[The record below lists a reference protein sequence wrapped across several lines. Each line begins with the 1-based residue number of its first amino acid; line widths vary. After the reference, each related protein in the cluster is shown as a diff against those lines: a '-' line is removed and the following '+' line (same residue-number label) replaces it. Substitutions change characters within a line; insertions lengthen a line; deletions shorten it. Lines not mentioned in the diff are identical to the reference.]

1 MDECINE
8 RIRNRDLLSPSHY
21 TKVNKIR
28 YYEYPSDMIFAT
40 HSLIILWSQQEIKS
54 HTTMETEK
62 RCNARPNVLRRIPL
76 HGVSPEDDAQDSFTI
91 TTKLENE
98 SDYDHCRC
106 VICLESYEVGDKISW
121 ARNSMYCNHSFHPA
135 CIKQWLLKKRS
146 CPCCRY
152 GIIRWD
158 DMFFRLNAWSDFC
171 CGRRPRVLSDKLHRE
186 LLTRCRDS
194 GEYCREHGLL
204 FPFVPPLLEE
214 PYEPRISELLEC
226 VKIVKV
232 FEARMAAEK
241 SGSRDDPLRRKPN
254 RVDDKPRS
262 GEQQN
267 PSPHFPVQ
275 LRIVGRRDSA
285 PPGVLELANIDSV
298 SEVSRL
304 TNTREE
310 DAETSHRLPYSRN
323 EDVVDT
329 LRPQESIEDAAGV
342 AAIDEALSFSESQ

>member
-1 MDECINE
+1 M
-8 RIRNRDLLSPSHY
+8 
-21 TKVNKIR
+21 
-28 YYEYPSDMIFAT
+28 
-40 HSLIILWSQQEIKS
+40 
-54 HTTMETEK
+54 
-62 RCNARPNVLRRIPL
+62 
-76 HGVSPEDDAQDSFTI
+76 
-91 TTKLENE
+91 
-98 SDYDHCRC
+98 
-106 VICLESYEVGDKISW
+106 
-121 ARNSMYCNHSFHPA
+121 
-135 CIKQWLLKKRS
+135 
-146 CPCCRY
+146 
-152 GIIRWD
+152 
-158 DMFFRLNAWSDFC
+158 
-171 CGRRPRVLSDKLHRE
+171 
-186 LLTRCRDS
+186 RCRDS

-214 PYEPRISELLEC
+214 PYEPRNSELLEC
-226 VKIVKV
+226 VKIVKL

-241 SGSRDDPLRRKPN
+241 SG

>member
-1 MDECINE
+1 M
-8 RIRNRDLLSPSHY
+8 RKMGWRTRNRLINQALV
-21 TKVNKIR
+21 TK
-28 YYEYPSDMIFAT
+28 
-40 HSLIILWSQQEIKS
+40 EIKS

-76 HGVSPEDDAQDSFTI
+76 NGISPEDGAQDSFTI
-91 TTKLENE
+91 TTKLDNE

-135 CIKQWLLKKRS
+135 CIKQWLLQKRS

-158 DMFFRLNAWSDFC
+158 DMFFRLNAWSDFF

-186 LLTRCRDS
+186 LLTKCRDS

-214 PYEPRISELLEC
+214 PYEPRICELLEC

-232 FEARMAAEK
+232 FEARMTAKK
-241 SGSRDDPLRRKPN
+241 SGRRDDPLRKKPN
-254 RVDDKPRS
+254 RVVHKPRS
-262 GEQQN
+262 GEH
-267 PSPHFPVQ
+267 PSSHFPVQ
-275 LRIVGRRDSA
+275 SRMVGRRNSA
-285 PPGVLELANIDSV
+285 PPEALELANISSV

-310 DAETSHRLPYSRN
+310 EDAETSPRLPHSRN

-329 LRPQESIEDAAGV
+329 FRPQESTEDAAAI
-342 AAIDEALSFSESQ
+342 AASEEVLSLSESQ

>member
-1 MDECINE
+1 
-8 RIRNRDLLSPSHY
+8 
-21 TKVNKIR
+21 
-28 YYEYPSDMIFAT
+28 MIFVT

-76 HGVSPEDDAQDSFTI
+76 HGVSPEDEAQDSSTI
-91 TTKLENE
+91 TTMLENE
-98 SDYDHCRC
+98 SDYVHCRC

-152 GIIRWD
+152 RIIRWD

-171 CGRRPRVLSDKLHRE
+171 CGRRSRVLSDKLHRE

-214 PYEPRISELLEC
+214 PYEPRNSELLEC
-226 VKIVKV
+226 VKIVKL

-241 SGSRDDPLRRKPN
+241 SG

-267 PSPHFPVQ
+267 PSPHFPDQ
-275 LRIVGRRDSA
+275 LRIVGGRDSA
-285 PPGVLELANIDSV
+285 PPGDLELANIDSV

-310 DAETSHRLPYSRN
+310 EDTETSHRLPYSRN
-323 EDVVDT
+323 EVAVVT

-342 AAIDEALSFSESQ
+342 AAIDEAMSFSESQ